1 MSRMSRRF
9 TRIRI
14 SQTLE
19 VPRQVV
25 WEELRQID
33 RHVLWMKDAVSI
45 TFTTDQ
51 HEGAGTAF
59 ICKTK
64 IGPFRTNDEMTITE
78 WIDGR
83 QITVHHRGLITGAGR
98 FSLRGE
104 HGRHCVLRWEERLEF
119 PWWLGGSLAGIVA
132 KPILKQV
139 WIRNLDRFGELIL
152 RGREK
157 GADDDQRAEGP
168 QNPEGE

>member
-1 MSRMSRRF
+1 MSSMGRRF

-14 SQTLE
+14 SQTIEAPL
-19 VPRQVV
+19 QGV
-25 WEELRQID
+25 WKELRQID

-45 TFTTDQ
+45 TFTTEQ
-51 HEGAGTAF
+51 HEGPGTAF

-64 IGPFRTNDEMTITE
+64 IGPFRTNDTMTITE
-78 WIDGR
+78 WIEGR
-83 QITVHHRGLITGAGR
+83 QITVHHQGLITGAGR

-132 KPILKQV
+132 KPILKQI
-139 WIRNLDRFGELIL
+139 WIRNLDRFSELVLSGIERSAADNRIGE
-152 RGREK
+152 
-157 GADDDQRAEGP
+157 DP
-168 QNPEGE
+168 QNPDGE

>member
-1 MSRMSRRF
+1 MTRRF

-14 SQTLE
+14 SQTIEAPLA
-19 VPRQVV
+19 VV

-64 IGPFRTNDEMTITE
+64 VGPFRTNDKMWITE
-78 WIDGR
+78 WIEGR
-83 QITVHHRGLITGAGR
+83 QITVHHQGLITGAGR
-98 FSLRGE
+98 FALRGE

-119 PWWLGGSLAGIVA
+119 PWWLGGPLAGIVA
-132 KPILKQV
+132 KPILKQL

-152 RGREK
+152 RGMEQSALDPRGEE
-157 GADDDQRAEGP
+157 DP